1 MITKVQQFFNNLKKQ
16 QKYQTTIKYLSD
28 TSTFKKTLKLGLLYV
43 FLFYLPFTFLILVLN
58 KTVFFQLDHLYQFST
73 IVFDFRNRVMDF
85 NFSTWDFRNGIG
97 YDYFANFYYIPLD
110 ITLLPFFLLPFLPY
124 SHLMWLSFLFKILI
138 GTACFSYLLKLYQ
151 LNHKTI
157 LFMSVLYGT
166 ADLFFAQ
173 NVFPSYTGLIIY
185 IPLILIAIEL
195 MIQKKNF
202 LIFSLVI
209 FQIFLFNYYWAW
221 NLSLFMALALFGR
234 IIFHYFTKRNILSYK
249 PYLKSAGFL
258 CKSIAFYLLGLGMAA
273 FFFMPTFLGL
283 MQNEPRME
291 LSQNEFHMIFLDIF
305 KTIDLRNSP
314 MINLK
319 IIFKMLVPNLYM
331 YSGFFYDNDANYWL
345 TTNHIIIYSS
355 IMVSFS
361 LFYLIIYPRAL
372 VKQKLNN
379 NQLKIFTTLKI
390 TTFIA
395 TIMMFIPFTSYLF
408 SLNSG
413 PYQRWLIFYGVLLII
428 NLAFIIEYQLFNK
441 SLFLGFLVISCG
453 YIIYSIIFNQKFIAE
468 YIELHEVAPNV
479 FTDSDKGV
487 AITMLIFYITLIL
500 IFLILNRNTRL
511 HIVLIMERI
520 IGIGLIFALCV
531 SPDFTR
537 DVKLA
542 DSYGKEV
549 NKVMKDLPLDEY
561 YTLIDFLFIDNEKST
576 NKLQDMAYLYDFPVY
591 NNYNIFHSLINP
603 YFNYYSHDPSRSL
616 NAMNMPY
623 YFYYYTDPKYTI
635 VSNSQ
640 TSKIK
645 NAMNDPQSTLIKQKN
660 IDRFDSYISIYEHET
675 EFSLGN
681 GFTTFYD
688 LKFPAHFDYLWLDSL
703 YVKDELIINLL
714 KENGFEHT
722 TNTYHSARESVNSAI
737 FPPRKLPHLDADLN
751 EYYINVEKEDADVV
765 MLNNRVSNVFAVDY
779 EGNIQRCFNKFCF
792 VPDTGIKSVLME
804 GSSGLY
810 ILNKAF
816 LQKSSEQ
823 IKKYSTYDV
832 KIAKNYITSKVDND
846 QPIIMTY
853 KVGYAKGWE
862 VYLDGKKVEFFPS
875 YNGQISFII
884 NEAGSHTVEL
894 KYETPYL
901 KRGINV
907 SLASFAVFG
916 VLLFIKMRF
925 KNVKIY

>member
-1 MITKVQQFFNNLKKQ
+1 MIAKVQQFFNRIKDHQN
-16 QKYQTTIKYLSD
+16 YQATIKYLTD
-28 TSTFKKTLKLGLLYV
+28 TSTFKKTFKLSLLYV
-43 FLFYLPFTFLILVLN
+43 FLFYLPFTFMILVLN
-58 KTVFFQLDHLYQFST
+58 KSVFFQLDHLYQFST
-73 IVFDFRNRVMDF
+73 IVFDFRNRVMDL

-110 ITLLPFFLLPFLPY
+110 ITLLPFFLFPFLPY
-124 SHLMWLSFLFKILI
+124 SHLMWLSFLLKILI
-138 GTACFSYLLKLYQ
+138 GTACFSYLLKLYK

-234 IIFHYFTKRNILSYK
+234 VIYQYFTKTNMFSYK
-249 PYLKSAGFL
+249 PYLKTFIFL
-258 CKSIAFYLLGLGMAA
+258 LKSIVFYILGLGMAA
-273 FFFMPTFLGL
+273 FIFMPTFLGL

-305 KTIDLRNSP
+305 KTLDFRNSP

-355 IMVSFS
+355 IMASYS
-361 LFYLIIYPRAL
+361 LFYLIIYPRFLA
-372 VKQKLNN
+372 KQKLTDK
-379 NQLKIFTTLKI
+379 QLKTFTTLKI
-390 TTFIA
+390 VTFIA

-413 PYQRWLIFYGVLLII
+413 PYQRWLVFYGFLLII
-428 NLAFIIEYQLFNK
+428 NLAFIIEYKLFNRL
-441 SLFLGFLVISCG
+441 LFLTFLMIGSG
-453 YIIYSIIFNQKFIAE
+453 YLIFSIIFNKKFIAE

-500 IFLILNRNTRL
+500 IIIILNKYTRL
-511 HIVLIMERI
+511 NIVLIMERI
-520 IGIGLIFALCV
+520 IAIGLIFALCV

-561 YTLIDFLFIDNEKST
+561 YTLIDFLFIDNERST

-645 NAMNDPQSTLIKQKN
+645 NAMNDPQSTLIKQKAIN
-660 IDRFDSYISIYEHET
+660 RFNSYLSIYERET

-688 LKFPAHFDYLWLDSL
+688 LKYPAHFDYLWLDSL
-703 YVKDELIINLL
+703 YIKDEAIINLL

-722 TNTYHSARESVNSAI
+722 TNTYHNARESINSVMA
-737 FPPRKLPHLDADLN
+737 PPRKFPHLSEKLNGYNINIKKADAD
-751 EYYINVEKEDADVV
+751 IVI
-765 MLNNRVSNVFAVDY
+765 LNNKAENLFSVDY
-779 EGNIQRCFNKFCF
+779 EGNTQRCFNKFCF
-792 VPDTGIKSVLME
+792 VPDTGIKSIYMD
-804 GSSGLY
+804 GYSGLY
-810 ILNKAF
+810 KIKEAF
-816 LQKSSEQ
+816 LTNKVEMV
-823 IKKYSTYDV
+823 KKYATYDV
-832 KIAKNYITSKVDND
+832 KIDDNYITSKVDND
-846 QPIIMTY
+846 QQIIMTY

-862 VYLDGKKVEFFPS
+862 VYLDGKKVDFFPS

-884 NEAGSHTVEL
+884 TDTGTHTVEL
-894 KYETPYL
+894 KYKTPYL
-901 KRGINV
+901 QRGTYV
-907 SLASFAVFG
+907 SLGSFAIFG
-916 VLLFIKMRF
+916 VLLFTKMRF
-925 KNVKIY
+925 KNVRFY